1 MLAAFAQVD
10 DDYAEKIEEDP
21 SRKKILSPLT
31 ELVGDHP
38 LGLEVQKHIRD
49 RFMAVIDARIQELWN
64 PEELEDLCHL
74 ETLPDNIVSLLL
86 SWTWSKSGPMLAWG
100 CSSD

>member
-10 DDYAEKIEEDP
+10 EDYAEKMEEDP

-31 ELVGDHP
+31 ELV
-38 LGLEVQKHIRD
+38 EKHIRD

-74 ETLPDNIVSLLL
+74 ETLPDNIVNLLL

>member
-10 DDYAEKIEEDP
+10 EDYAEKMEEDP

-31 ELVGDHP
+31 ELV
-38 LGLEVQKHIRD
+38 EKHIRD

-74 ETLPDNIVSLLL
+74 ETLPDNVVSLLL